1 MVGHFSYAILLV
13 LDSTG
18 LFSANPCTP
27 QEFKN
32 FAPDSSQ
39 KIAKDRISQPTEQCA
54 FNPFNQPFPVHIA
67 LRIRRRSA
75 SGPRA
80 PHGFGSL
87 QDLFDMLDVDGKG
100 TLTSTEFADGLLQ
113 LLTRLG
119 RRRGAK
125 WHWFGS
131 CPVRAVKSCE
141 AEVKSWEERR
151 TTTRGGNAQHIYIY
165 RTIIYIYIFIDIC
178 VFLLWLKAMS

>member
-1 MVGHFSYAILLV
+1 MQTLAHLKNSRILPRTLV
-13 LDSTG
+13 KRLPKTESVNPLSSARST
-18 LFSANPCTP
+18 LL
-27 QEFKN
+27 
-32 FAPDSSQ
+32 
-39 KIAKDRISQPTEQCA
+39 
-54 FNPFNQPFPVHIA
+54 NQPFPVHIA

-165 RTIIYIYIFIDIC
+165 IQNYNIYIYIFIDIC